1 MIPQKVVGWVLA
13 ILTPFLV
20 IGLMTS
26 WLRHNDLAK
35 RFEALEKENE
45 TLDEENQSLEE
56 LLSFVSLDA
65 VKEFEVRKKLN
76 FVKPGEKLVIFV
88 SPSPIPQ
95 STTTESFW
103 QTIKGWFKRD

>member
-88 SPSPIPQ
+88 SPSPQPTLTPERSLFDKIK
-95 STTTESFW
+95 SF
-103 QTIKGWFKRD
+103 FKRD

>member
-20 IGLMTS
+20 IGLVTS

-45 TLDEENQSLEE
+45 TLDKENQSLEE

-88 SPSPIPQ
+88 SPSPEPILTPEP
-95 STTTESFW
+95 SW
-103 QTIKGWFKRD
+103 LDKIKLFFKR

>member
-88 SPSPIPQ
+88 SPSPSPQ
-95 STTTESFW
+95 ATTTENFW
-103 QTIKGWFKRD
+103 QKIKNWFKK

>member
-1 MIPQKVVGWVLA
+1 MVSQKTVGWVLA

-76 FVKPGEKLVIFV
+76 FVKPGEKLVVFV
-88 SPSPIPQ
+88 SPSPAPTPT
-95 STTTESFW
+95 S
-103 QTIKGWFKRD
+103 QTNFFDRIKSWFKRD